1 MSDWWCSMMPQEWR
15 KFVNH
20 EVKVT
25 AHDNQQHEGWVF
37 TVDPV
42 SASVVLVAFQ
52 EKGGACVKVVL
63 GHAVRE
69 VQVLREGDEEME
81 KKLKSLFTPTGS
93 QSFSTK
99 ELKERKESL
108 RSWLEKN
115 LIPVTDEGDV
125 LRVANVLTIS
135 APYGA
140 EQCISSN
147 EIILARVQ
155 SLVDS
160 NPGQKDQK

>member
-1 MSDWWCSMMPQEWR
+1 M
-15 KFVNH
+15 
-20 EVKVT
+20 
-25 AHDNQQHEGWVF
+25 
-37 TVDPV
+37 
-42 SASVVLVAFQ
+42 
-52 EKGGACVKVVL
+52 L

-69 VQVLREGDEEME
+69 VQVLREADGETE
-81 KKLKSLFTPTGS
+81 KKLRSLLTPAGC
-93 QSFSTK
+93 QVFSDV

-108 RSWLEKN
+108 HAWLEKN

-140 EQCISSN
+140 GQCTSSN

-155 SLVDS
+155 SLVES
-160 NPGQKDQK
+160 CPQQKNQQ